1 MPLPPSLARSA
12 RVSECQA
19 PGRGEYSLHL
29 TQQGTPR
36 MGQLPGRGNRM
47 VPSIGT
53 RTSGGT

>member
-36 MGQLPGRGNRM
+36 MGQLKREEEAAGQRE
-47 VPSIGT
+47 
-53 RTSGGT
+53 